1 MLDECATVIGQIA
14 ATGAF
19 DDEARRHL
27 SILDSRLRV
36 RMQVDPQSDGA
47 FAVWAMEIAE
57 GIGQRGCVALVTGIN
72 ASSDQRAIPGSVRS
86 IVDQVLA
93 LARRD
98 RAESHPRGCARSG
111 PFDSRCTP
119 LQSPAACSS
128 RTGRT
133 ARQAHVA
140 EARR

>member
-1 MLDECATVIGQIA
+1 MLDECATVIGQLA

-19 DDEARRHL
+19 DDEARRRL

-47 FAVWAMEIAE
+47 FAVWAMEIVE
-57 GIGQRGCVALVTGIN
+57 GICQRGCVALVTGIN

-98 RAESHPRGCARSG
+98 RAELHPQGCARND
-111 PFDSRCTP
+111 PFGSRRMP
-119 LQSPAACSS
+119 LQSPVVCSS

-133 ARQAHVA
+133 AQQAHVA
-140 EARR
+140 EDHQ